1 MRDDHVKA
9 AVFYIIGSGLDAADG
24 YAARY
29 FKQGTKFGAVL
40 DMVTDRFATTLLL
53 VMLSVLYPS
62 YTFVFQFIIAVD
74 IVSHWMQ
81 MYSSLLRGGQS
92 HKDDEKFNFV
102 MALYYYR
109 PVLFLM
115 CAGNELFF
123 AMLYLVYFTSGPTV
137 TFIWSFGL
145 WKVLLF
151 ISFPICF
158 VKNCINLVQ
167 LVQASQAIAEYD
179 TEERQKSKS
188 Q

>member
-1 MRDDHVKA
+1 MCACVCMLVH
-9 AVFYIIGSGLDAADG
+9 IL
-24 YAARY
+24 
-29 FKQGTKFGAVL
+29 T
-40 DMVTDRFATTLLL
+40 MHLL
-53 VMLSVLYPS
+53 
-62 YTFVFQFIIAVD
+62 TFQT
-74 IVSHWMQ
+74 
-81 MYSSLLRGGQS
+81 
-92 HKDDEKFNFV
+92 
-102 MALYYYR
+102 
-109 PVLFLM
+109 LFL
-115 CAGNELFF
+115 L
-123 AMLYLVYFTSGPTV
+123 V